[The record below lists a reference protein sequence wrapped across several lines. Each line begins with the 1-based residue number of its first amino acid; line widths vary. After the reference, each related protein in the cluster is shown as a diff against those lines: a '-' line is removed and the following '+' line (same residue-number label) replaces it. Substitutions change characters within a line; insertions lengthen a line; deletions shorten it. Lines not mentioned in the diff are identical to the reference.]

1 MLNGSLPGQERN
13 ERLWL
18 MTITNAK
25 VNRCEFLS
33 RAGPG
38 GDNAA
43 RDGSWRCWFVAG
55 PRQPE
60 VLINELM
67 ATTSEQRL
75 SWDAGGVPRLGSGPQ
90 WVEWGFD
97 VTGWTSAFL
106 PAGYGFTGLASD
118 LTSRMKGLAPS
129 LYLRKEFPATAGQAA
144 STNALVLSVRCQR
157 RLCCLP

>member
-33 RAGPG
+33 RAGPAAIMPLAMAAAVLVCG
-38 GDNAA
+38 GTAPA
-43 RDGSWRCWFVAG
+43 
-55 PRQPE
+55 E

-129 LYLRKEFPATAGQAA
+129 LYLRKEFQATAAQAA
-144 STNALVLSVRCQR
+144 STNALVLSVQVQR